1 MQNSKQKKQIRS
13 LIQSQHVKEAER
25 LLHTLYE
32 QDADDVEIWHLLAT
46 VNGMLGEFEASAEWS
61 HRVIEKHPHSVDAWS
76 NLAAALQHSANYE
89 AALDAWQHVL
99 QYQPA
104 SAQAQLSVAELF
116 RKLGNKTAAL
126 QHYRKAVSL
135 RPQAA
140 ELHYNLGTYLQELG
154 DYEQAEACY
163 LKALEIRPELIQA
176 YNNLGL
182 VFQEQC
188 RLNESMQCFNAAINS
203 SEARD
208 VHNIDA
214 RQEDVSIAE
223 VHRHRALLWLL
234 QGDFDNGWAEYE
246 WRHTDSMAVKPR
258 ISIPAWDGSSLERKS
273 ILVSPEQGVGDEIL
287 FASCIFDLQ
296 YLAGKVILECD
307 PRLVPLFHRSF
318 PDIHVRSRKQTNTP
332 PDIEELSGVD
342 VHISAGSLPRYLR
355 TSLDDFPRQAFLC
368 PDPVMVLSWH
378 DRYRHV
384 GKGIKVG
391 ISWRGGGTAR
401 IQRKRSTRLQQWL
414 SIFKLEGIQ
423 FINLQYGDC
432 TDELQQLSEDNGVT
446 VWDWPDA
453 DPLQDLDDFAAK
465 VSALDLVISVD
476 NATVHMAGG
485 LGVPV
490 WILQT
495 FSPEWRWLLETEDS
509 YWYPEVRQFR
519 QPSIG
524 DWETVFEAVRQ
535 ALIDWQVIKE

>member
-1 MQNSKQKKQIRS
+1 MQDSKQKKQVRS

-25 LLHTLYE
+25 LLRTLYE

-46 VNGMLGEFEASAEWS
+46 VNGMLGEFEDSTEWS
-61 HRVIEKHPHSVDAWS
+61 HRVIEKHPHFVDAWS
-76 NLAAALQHSANYE
+76 NLAAVLQHCGNHE
-89 AALDAWQHVL
+89 AALDAWLHVL
-99 QYQPA
+99 QYQPT

-126 QHYRKAVSL
+126 QHYRKAISL

-154 DYEQAEACY
+154 DYDQAEACY

-182 VFQEQC
+182 VYQEQC
-188 RLNESMQCFNAAINS
+188 RLKDAMQCFNTAINS

-208 VHNIDA
+208 AHSIKA
-214 RQEDVSIAE
+214 GQGGASIAE
-223 VHRHRALLWLL
+223 IHRHRAILWLL
-234 QGDFDNGWAEYE
+234 QGDFNNGWREYE
-246 WRHTDSMAVKPR
+246 WRHTDPMAVTPR
-258 ISIPAWDGSSLERKS
+258 FSLPKWDGASLEKKT
-273 ILVSPEQGVGDEIL
+273 ILVTPEQGVGDEIL
-287 FASCIFDLQ
+287 FASCIPDLQ
-296 YLAGKVILECD
+296 RQAGKVILECD

-318 PDIHVRSRKQTNTP
+318 PDIHVRGRKQTNTP
-332 PDIEELSGVD
+332 PDIKVVSGVD
-342 VHISAGSLPRYLR
+342 VYISAGSLPRYFR
-355 TSLDDFPRQAFLC
+355 TSLDEFPRQEFLC
-368 PDPVMVLSWH
+368 PDPGMVRSWH

-391 ISWRGGGTAR
+391 ISWRGGGAAR
-401 IQRKRSTRLQQWL
+401 IRRKRSTRLQQWS
-414 SIFKLEGIQ
+414 SIFTLEGVQ

-432 TDELQQLSEDNGVT
+432 TVELQQLADNNGVT
-446 VWDWPDA
+446 VRDWPDS

-535 ALIDWQVIKE
+535 ALIGWQDIKD